1 MKKLI
6 LFLFLPLLTFGQDIL
21 LDHSYIDPEGFEV
34 GQTITVKFNMLF
46 ENQEASPTYTYVDY
60 EFNNKLL
67 DLTGATFYGADQTW
81 YFEYTGY
88 KFVGTQGV
96 DITHLSEQRT
106 TGIGYDGSQNDWS
119 IVRFSLQNSQPI
131 PEGDSL
137 VEFTFT
143 VKDKAN
149 TGYSD
154 YSDITNLNWVDF
166 RDNST
171 YQEYDVHSLTQNIS
185 LDQVLGGDAGLVTL
199 TLDTPSP
206 NPTHY
211 AYSIM
216 EESSNSIKAE
226 GYFDEN
232 YLANVSG
239 LENDEQ
245 YAVRIF
251 IDNDLASEWL
261 DEVVTVSDAFIN
273 FQQSISNEAAP
284 DGSGQFFDYQIQ
296 YLLGEVNN
304 SGNVTS
310 DDSYIMLNHIMG
322 NNISEWYT
330 SSTNGALVISGRKE
344 NYGVATNEFYFGM
357 NPYIKPS
364 DTEKE
369 FTFYSGLIGDVDFS
383 HSTVPTAE
391 QQANTS
397 ARSMAKISAN
407 AEEYNLDIST
417 QLVDGKVVMETVLN
431 KTNLAGIQFII
442 EYDDSIL
449 EFDSVQFD
457 TGSEMLNFATP
468 KGNKVYFGSLDSA
481 GEREIK
487 TGIPYKLIFTPKQT
501 ITNTAGLVYFN
512 IADAIKQ
519 DGTKVI
525 LKIQ

>member
-1 MKKLI
+1 MKKLL
-6 LFLFLPLLTFGQDIL
+6 LFLLLPLLTFGQDIL

-46 ENQEASPTYTYVDY
+46 QNQDASPTYTYVDY

-81 YFEYTGY
+81 YYEYTGY
-88 KFVGTQGV
+88 RFVGTNGV

-106 TGIGYDGSQNDWS
+106 TGTSYDGSQNDWS

-154 YSDITNLNWVDF
+154 YSDVTNLNWVDF
-166 RDNST
+166 RNNST
-171 YQEYDVHSLTQNIS
+171 YQNYDVHSLTQTIS
-185 LDQVLGGDAGLVTL
+185 LGQVIGGDAGTVTL
-199 TLDTPSP
+199 NLDTPTAF
-206 NPTHY
+206 PTHY
-211 AYSIM
+211 TYQIKDETSQIV
-216 EESSNSIKAE
+216 SS
-226 GYFDEN
+226 GYFDN
-232 YLANVSG
+232 NSQANIQG
-239 LENDEQ
+239 LEKDKQ
-245 YAVRIF
+245 YEVI
-251 IDNDLASEWL
+251 IDIDDQLATNWL
-261 DEVVTVSDAFIN
+261 DEVVTVSDAYIN
-273 FQQSISNEAAP
+273 FQQSISTAAAP
-284 DGSGQFFDYQIQ
+284 DGSGQYFDYPLQ

-322 NNISEWYT
+322 NNISEWFT
-330 SSTNGALVISGRKE
+330 SSTNGGYLYSGREE
-344 NYGVATNEFYFGM
+344 NYGIATNEYYFGM
-357 NPYIKPS
+357 NPYIKPT
-364 DTEKE
+364 DTEKT
-369 FTFYSGLIGDVDFS
+369 FTFFAGLVGDVDFS

-391 QQANTS
+391 QKANNT

-431 KTNLAGIQFII
+431 KTNLAGIQFMI
-442 EYDDSIL
+442 EYDESML
-449 EFDSVQFD
+449 EFESVEFD

-468 KGNKVYFGSLDSA
+468 KENKVYFGSLDSA
-481 GEREIK
+481 GKREVK
-487 TGIPYKLIFTPKQT
+487 TGIPYKLVFTPKQT

>member
-6 LFLFLPLLTFGQDIL
+6 LFLFLPLLTFGQDIY

-46 ENQEASPTYTYVDY
+46 SNQDANPTYTYVDY

-67 DLTGATFYGADQTW
+67 DLTGVTFYGADQTW
-81 YFEYTGY
+81 YYEYTGY
-88 KFVGTQGV
+88 KFVGTNGV

-106 TGIGYDGSQNDWS
+106 TGISYDSSQNDWS
-119 IVRFSLQNSQPI
+119 IVRFSLQNSQLI
-131 PEGDSL
+131 PENVSL
-137 VEFTFT
+137 AEFTFT
-143 VKDKAN
+143 IKDKAN

-154 YSDITNLNWVDF
+154 YSNITNLNWVHF
-166 RDNST
+166 RNNNT
-171 YQEYDVHSLTQNIS
+171 YQDYEVHSLNQSIS
-185 LDQVLGGDAGLVTL
+185 LGQVIGGDAGLVTL
-199 TLDTPSP
+199 NLNTPTQF
-206 NPTHY
+206 PTHY
-211 AYSIM
+211 TYRIENTSTQTTVT
-216 EESSNSIKAE
+216 S

-232 YLANVSG
+232 FQANIQG
-239 LENDEQ
+239 LENDKQ
-245 YAVRIF
+245 YEVF
-251 IDNDLASEWL
+251 IDVDDQLAIDWL
-261 DEVVTVSDAFIN
+261 DGVVTVSDAFIN
-273 FQQSISNEAAP
+273 FQQSISNETAP
-284 DGSGQFFDYQIQ
+284 DGSGQYFEYPLQ

-322 NNISEWYT
+322 TNISEWFT
-330 SSTNGALVISGRKE
+330 SSTNGGYLYSGREE
-344 NYGVATNEFYFGM
+344 NYGVSTNEYYFGM
-357 NPYIKPS
+357 NPFITPT
-364 DTEKE
+364 DTEKT
-369 FTFYSGLIGDVDFS
+369 FTFFAGLVGDVDFS
-383 HSTVPTAE
+383 HSTVPTAG
-391 QQANTS
+391 QQANTT

-449 EFDSVQFD
+449 EFDSVEFD

-468 KGNKVYFGSLDSA
+468 KENKVYFGSLDSA

-487 TGIPYKLIFTPKQT
+487 TGIPYKLVFTPKQT

>member
-1 MKKLI
+1 MKKLL
-6 LFLFLPLLTFGQDIL
+6 LFLFLPLFSYGQDIL

-46 ENQEASPTYTYVDY
+46 QNSEPTPTYTYVDY

-67 DLTGATFYGADQTW
+67 ELTDVTFYGVDQTW
-81 YFEYTGY
+81 YYEYTGY
-88 KFVGTQGV
+88 KFIGTDGV

-106 TGIGYDGSQNDWS
+106 TGLRYDGSQNDWS
-119 IVRFSLQNSQPI
+119 IVRFSLQDSQPI
-131 PEGDSL
+131 PEGVSL
-137 VEFTFT
+137 AEFKFK

-154 YSDITNLNWVDF
+154 YSNVTNLNWVDF
-166 RDNST
+166 RDNNT
-171 YQEYDVHSLTQNIS
+171 YQDYEVHSLTQAIS
-185 LDQVLGGDAGLVTL
+185 LGQVIGGDAGLVTVK
-199 TLDTPSP
+199 LDVPTSH
-206 NPTHY
+206 PTHY
-211 AYSIM
+211 MYDIIEVSTSTVV
-216 EESSNSIKAE
+216 SS
-226 GYFDEN
+226 GYFDQN
-232 YLANVSG
+232 YQANVQG
-239 LENDEQ
+239 LENDKQ
-245 YAVRIF
+245 YAVEIK
-251 IDNDLASEWL
+251 IDDQLASEWL
-261 DEVVTVSDAFIN
+261 DEVVTISDAFIN
-273 FQQSISNEAAP
+273 FQQSISNEVSP
-284 DGSGQFFDYQIQ
+284 DGSGQYFDYSLQ

-322 NNISEWYT
+322 NNISEWFT
-330 SSTNGALVISGRKE
+330 SSTNGGYLYSGREE
-344 NYGVATNEFYFGM
+344 NYGVSTNEYYFGM
-357 NPYIKPS
+357 NPFITPT

-369 FTFYSGLIGDVDFS
+369 FTFFAGLVGDVDFS

-391 QQANTS
+391 QQANTVAKS
-397 ARSMAKISAN
+397 RAKISAN

-417 QLVDGKVVMETVLN
+417 QLIDGKVVMETVLN
-431 KTNLAGIQFII
+431 KTNLAGIQFMI

-457 TGSEMLNFATP
+457 TGDEMLNFATP
-468 KGNKVYFGSLDSA
+468 KENKVYFGSLDSA

-487 TGIPYKLIFTPKQT
+487 TGIPYKLTFTPKQT

>member
-1 MKKLI
+1 MKKLL
-6 LFLFLPLLTFGQDIL
+6 LFLFLPLLTFGQDIY

-46 ENQEASPTYTYVDY
+46 EDQEASPTYTYVDY

-81 YFEYTGY
+81 YYEYTGF
-88 KFVGTQGV
+88 KFIGTNGV

-106 TGIGYDGSQNDWS
+106 TGIGYDGSQSDWS

-154 YSDITNLNWVDF
+154 YSNVTNLNWVHF

-171 YQEYDVHSLTQNIS
+171 YQDYEVHSLTQAIS
-185 LDQVLGGDAGLVTL
+185 LGQVIGGDAGLVTINL
-199 TLDTPSP
+199 NTPTEF
-206 NPTHY
+206 PTHY
-211 AYSIM
+211 VYLIKDETSQTI
-216 EESSNSIKAE
+216 SS

-232 YLANVSG
+232 SQAIIQG
-239 LENDEQ
+239 LENDKQ
-245 YAVRIF
+245 YEVLIDIDDQLAV
-251 IDNDLASEWL
+251 DWL
-261 DEVVTVSDAFIN
+261 DGVVTVSDAFIN

-284 DGSGQFFDYQIQ
+284 DGSGQYFDYSLQ

-322 NNISEWYT
+322 NNTSEWFT
-330 SSTNGALVISGRKE
+330 SSTNGGYLYSGREE
-344 NYGVATNEFYFGM
+344 NYGIPTNEYYFGM
-357 NPYIKPS
+357 NPYIKPT
-364 DTEKE
+364 DEVKE
-369 FTFYSGLIGDVDFS
+369 FTFFAGLVGDVDFS

-391 QQANTS
+391 QQANTV
-397 ARSMAKISAN
+397 AKSMAKVSAN

-417 QLVDGKVVMETVLN
+417 QLVNGKVVMETVLN
-431 KTNLAGIQFII
+431 KTNLSGIQFMI

-487 TGIPYKLIFTPKQT
+487 TGTPYKLIFTPKQT